1 MAHFNWS
8 EISTV
13 LLDMDG
19 TILDLHYDNYF
30 WLEYLPLC
38 YSQKMLIS
46 VVEAKKKLHANYLA
60 VAGSLQWYCLDYWA
74 EQTHLPIIELKKE
87 VKHLIQW
94 RDDAIIFLKALKSAG
109 KTVIL
114 VTNAHPE
121 ALALKINATQ
131 LDQYFDVLY
140 STHEFGAT
148 KESQVLWQRLQNK
161 QKFDCNR
168 SLFIDDNLD
177 ILKSAQD
184 YGIKNLLAIANPDS
198 KKPSRN
204 ITDFQSIISYKKLIA
219 ELVNSGSD

>member
-46 VVEAKKKLHANYLA
+46 VDDAKKKLHANYSS
-60 VAGSLQWYCLDYWA
+60 VSGSLQWYCLDYWA
-74 EQTHLPIIELKKE
+74 KQTNLPILELKKQ
-87 VKHLIQW
+87 VMHLIQW
-94 RDDAIIFLKALKSAG
+94 RDDAIDFLNALKSAK
-109 KTVIL
+109 KTVVL
-114 VTNAHPE
+114 VTNAHPD
-121 ALALKINATQ
+121 ALALKIKITQ

-148 KESQVLWQRLQNK
+148 KESQLLWQRLQNK
-161 QKFDCNR
+161 QKFDCNT
-168 SLFIDDNLD
+168 SLFIDDNLE

-184 YGIKNLLAIANPDS
+184 FGIKNLLAIANPDS
-198 KKPSRN
+198 KKPSRV
-204 ITDFQSIISYKKLIA
+204 ITDFPSVISYKKLTTQLTA
-219 ELVNSGSD
+219 Q